1 MVIVLVE
8 NSGVSHITLA
18 APIKLMGA
26 LGLKIKLNTFLGTP
40 PKVDTPIRL
49 GMVFINTNDYGNHT

>member
-1 MVIVLVE
+1 MVIVLTE
-8 NSGVSHITLA
+8 NSGASHITLA

-40 PKVDTPIRL
+40 P
-49 GMVFINTNDYGNHT
+49 